1 VTATLPTSP
10 PALEIETS
18 TARWSALT
26 GSVVADLSGLPVSL
40 SPAHAAG
47 LALALLRAARE
58 GGADVTEHIRDA
70 AEELTDATA
79 LAATIVA
86 DLAEIEAIELAERED
101 EYARAEA
108 DEDASPSKVISWQEY
123 LTKVGGQS

>member
-1 VTATLPTSP
+1 
-10 PALEIETS
+10 
-18 TARWSALT
+18 LT